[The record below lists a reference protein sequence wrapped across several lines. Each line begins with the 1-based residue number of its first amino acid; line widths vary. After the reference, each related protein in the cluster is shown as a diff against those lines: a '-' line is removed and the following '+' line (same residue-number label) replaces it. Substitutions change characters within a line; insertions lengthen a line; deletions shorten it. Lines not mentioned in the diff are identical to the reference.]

1 MNDLS
6 KERIAEVSERSLTTK
21 WFLKVPMLLLISLA
35 GLVSGTSVLL
45 LKVGDTIL
53 QHRDFSEHWP
63 MLTLIGLLTIA
74 TADTQLQFLNVAMK
88 LYD

>member
-1 MNDLS
+1 MS
-6 KERIAEVSERSLTTK
+6 KERIGEVSERSLTLK
-21 WFLKVPMLLLISLA
+21 WCLKLPMLFLIMLA

-63 MLTLIGLLTIA
+63 MIILIGVLTIA
-74 TADTQLQFLNVAMK
+74 TADTQL
-88 LYD
+88 